1 MESTKAE
8 QMIAF
13 DMLPR
18 PIRRRLTRCA
28 YPLDTRA
35 ILVMYQEGCPADI
48 LLKRID
54 LTEEALRTAERIDKS
69 KWQPKVVSEAASSE
83 LR

>member
-1 MESTKAE
+1 
-8 QMIAF
+8 MIAF

-18 PIRRRLTRCA
+18 TLRRRLTRCA

-35 ILVMYQEGCPADI
+35 LLVMHNEGCPTDI

-54 LTEEALRTAERIDKS
+54 LTEDALRTAERIDKS
-69 KWQPKVVSEAASSE
+69 KWQPKVVSEAASNDM
-83 LR
+83 R

>member
-1 MESTKAE
+1 MQSTKAE

-28 YPLDTRA
+28 FPIDTRA
-35 ILVMYQEGCPADI
+35 ILVMIKDGCPVDI
-48 LLKRID
+48 MLRQID
-54 LTEEALRTAERIDKS
+54 VTEDALRRADAIDKS
-69 KWQPKVVSEAASSE
+69 KWQPKTAAQ
-83 LR
+83 

>member
-35 ILVMYQEGCPADI
+35 ILIMHNEGCPTDI
-48 LLKRID
+48 LLSRID
-54 LTEEALRTAERIDKS
+54 LTEAALRKAEAIDKS
-69 KWQPKVVSEAASSE
+69 KWQPKTVPEAASS
-83 LR
+83 